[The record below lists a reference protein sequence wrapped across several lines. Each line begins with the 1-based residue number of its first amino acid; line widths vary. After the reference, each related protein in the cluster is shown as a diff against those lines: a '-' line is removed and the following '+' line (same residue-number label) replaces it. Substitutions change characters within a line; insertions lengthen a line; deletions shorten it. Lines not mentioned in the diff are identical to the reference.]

1 MNLCKKIALYTLGC
15 KVNQY
20 ETESIKNQ
28 MIRSGFTIVDF
39 EEKADYYI
47 VNTCTVT
54 NIADRKSR
62 NMLRRAKRTN
72 KDGIVIVTGCY
83 AQTNSGDLSKMDEID
98 YIIGNTDKK
107 NIINFIKELEEL
119 KNHHLLSDNNN
130 NNNKI
135 KLNNIFL
142 DKDYDEYGLADFR
155 EMCRVYI
162 KIQDGCNNF
171 CSYCKIPFARGK
183 SRSRNKENILEE
195 VKKIGEEGFKEII
208 IIGINLG
215 AYGEDITGKE
225 EFNNIMLEILNKK
238 SIERVRVGSFY
249 PDKITDEFAQLFSD
263 KNLMPH
269 LHISLQS
276 CDDEILKKMKR
287 KYDSSLIEERLLKL
301 REKVPL
307 MEFTGDI
314 IVGFP
319 GETDDMFQNTYNLI
333 EKIGFSGLHIFPYSD
348 RENTA
353 AANFTEKVPGKIKR
367 DRVAI
372 MEQLR
377 DKMGYQIRKKYIGQ
391 ELNVLIDEED
401 NEYYYGY
408 SENYL
413 RVKLKKANEVSQI
426 KILNKIKKLKI
437 NLAEKEMLMSNG

>member
-1 MNLCKKIALYTLGC
+1 MSSCKKVALYTLGC

-28 MIRSGFTIVDF
+28 MIRSGFEIVDF

-62 NMLRRAKRTN
+62 NMLRRAKRAN

-83 AQTNSGDLSKMDEID
+83 AQTNSEDLSKMDEID

-107 NIINFIKELEEL
+107 NIINFIQDIEETELFSES
-119 KNHHLLSDNNN
+119 KNNK
-130 NNNKI
+130 NKI
-135 KLNNIFL
+135 KLNNVFL
-142 DKDYDEYGLADFR
+142 YKDYDEYGIADFR

-215 AYGEDITGKE
+215 TYGEDITGKE
-225 EFNNIMLEILNKK
+225 EFNNIMREILDKK
-238 SIERVRVGSFY
+238 CIERVRVGSFY
-249 PDKITDEFAQLFSD
+249 PDKITDEFAELFSD

-276 CDDEILKKMKR
+276 CDDKILKKMKR
-287 KYDSSLIEERLLKL
+287 KYDSSLIEEKLVKL

-319 GETDDMFQNTYNLI
+319 GETDEMFQNTYNLI

-348 RENTA
+348 RENTE
-353 AANFTEKVPGKIKR
+353 AANFIEKVPGKIKR
-367 DRVAI
+367 ERVTLL
-372 MEQLR
+372 EQLR
-377 DKMGYQIRKKYIGQ
+377 DKMGYQIRKKYIGT

-401 NEYYYGY
+401 SEYYYGY

-413 RVKLKKANEVSQI
+413 RVKLKKTNKISQT